1 MSLASCVAK
10 YTHPTPCCNYVLQF
24 SLGTKYISRDLGNK
38 IMAAK
43 KAAAKKPKG
52 DANYDM
58 LDRMYGSDTGVRNK
72 AAVAQKKSQA
82 ATSAKTNKGASYLK
96 SAASSKKN
104 DLAGASGRGGTAN
117 NLGRTSTRAY
127 NQVAN
132 SFRPLVKEGKAR
144 KASAAKVAKG
154 KK

>member
-1 MSLASCVAK
+1 
-10 YTHPTPCCNYVLQF
+10 
-24 SLGTKYISRDLGNK
+24 
-38 IMAAK
+38 MAAK
-43 KAAAKKPKG
+43 KAAGKKPKG

-96 SAASSKKN
+96 NSATSKKN
-104 DLAGASGRGGTAN
+104 DLAGNGNSPSFGRISIRG
-117 NLGRTSTRAY
+117 Y
-127 NQVAN
+127 DQIAN
-132 SFRPLVKEGKAR
+132 SFRPLVKKGIAR
-144 KASAAKVAKG
+144 KASTAKVAKG

>member
-1 MSLASCVAK
+1 
-10 YTHPTPCCNYVLQF
+10 
-24 SLGTKYISRDLGNK
+24 
-38 IMAAK
+38 MAMK
-43 KAAAKKPKG
+43 KVAAKKPKG

-72 AAVAQKKSQA
+72 AAVAEKKNQA

-96 SAASSKKN
+96 KAATSKKN
-104 DLAGASGRGGTAN
+104 DLAGVSGRDGKG
-117 NLGRTSTRAY
+117 LGRTSGRAY

-132 SFRPLVKEGKAR
+132 SFRPLVEEGKAR

>member
-1 MSLASCVAK
+1 
-10 YTHPTPCCNYVLQF
+10 
-24 SLGTKYISRDLGNK
+24 
-38 IMAAK
+38 MAAK
-43 KAAAKKPKG
+43 KAAKKPKG

-58 LDRMYGSDTGVRNK
+58 LLAMYGSDTGVRNK

-96 SAASSKKN
+96 SSATSKKN
-104 DLAGASGRGGTAN
+104 DLAGGSGRGGTGN
-117 NLGRTSTRAY
+117 YLGRTSTRAY

-132 SFRPLVKEGKAR
+132 SFRPLVKKETAR